1 METDVL
7 SGTALVP
14 WLSRSR
20 TIVDGLVTNK
30 NDNYNRSERKVGNQ
44 KCWVIQQRI
53 LSCYVSNGAYR
64 KMKHRDFDNCSWYR
78 VKQEE
83 ASNKKNQSEFE
94 RSK

>member
-53 LSCYVSNGAYR
+53 LSCYVPNGAYR

-78 VKQEE
+78 VRQ
-83 ASNKKNQSEFE
+83 
-94 RSK
+94 